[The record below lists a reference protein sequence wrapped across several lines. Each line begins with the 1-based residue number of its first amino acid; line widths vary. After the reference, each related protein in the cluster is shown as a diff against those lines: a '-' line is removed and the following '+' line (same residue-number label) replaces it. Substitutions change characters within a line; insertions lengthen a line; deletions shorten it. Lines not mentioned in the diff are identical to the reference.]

1 MCQLRWIIIIILI
14 IYYYYYYY
22 YSYWWRMLLGGL
34 SQVKQSRLHQ
44 LVDWCGG
51 SAEFDG
57 CLVFDECHKA
67 KHFVPVGYSYHHHL
81 KLWPYSK
88 QIWKIVTFNLLRS
101 GLANLYIRVGVP
113 SSSCAG
119 IGWRQKFLGFPHSG
133 KSGELCCDWN
143 VRELLEFCRRIDV
156 FICFC

>member
-1 MCQLRWIIIIILI
+1 
-14 IYYYYYYY
+14 
-22 YSYWWRMLLGGL
+22 MLLGGL

-81 KLWPYSK
+81 KL
-88 QIWKIVTFNLLRS
+88 
-101 GLANLYIRVGVP
+101 
-113 SSSCAG
+113 
-119 IGWRQKFLGFPHSG
+119 
-133 KSGELCCDWN
+133 
-143 VRELLEFCRRIDV
+143 
-156 FICFC
+156 